1 MKFSLPKSRLFSY
14 LQHILQVVPTKS
26 TLPILTNILIEALD
40 NKIKISATDLDISI
54 TASMECTVAK
64 KGSASIPARI
74 LFDIIKELPESD
86 ISFEATTQRVEIKI
100 PNGSYKIAS
109 VAPDEFPKL
118 PAVNTKK
125 EIKISGNDFSKM
137 ILKTTFACSD
147 DETRPALN
155 GVLWQTKG
163 DKMLMV
169 ATDGHR
175 LAKMSVEN
183 KMLKGLY
190 DDVIIPPKVLNLIP
204 KFVTESNKEIGIIF
218 GENNIIFNLGDIIL
232 TSRLIDGPYP
242 NFDQVI
248 PSESDKKLTVAKD
261 DLSHSVKRVSILSN
275 ALTHQV
281 KFSLKSGSLTLS
293 TTNADVGGEG
303 KEVLECD
310 FSGEPVELGYNA
322 IYVNDILNKMD
333 GEEVIFELSSSVS
346 AGIIYT
352 PNTPKEDFLCLIMPL
367 RLAD

>member
-1 MKFSLPKSRLFSY
+1 MKFTLPKSRLFNY
-14 LQHILQVVPTKS
+14 LQNVLKVVPTKS
-26 TLPILTNILIEALD
+26 TLPILTNVLIEALE

-54 TASMECTVAK
+54 TITIESDVTK
-64 KGSASIPARI
+64 KGSASLPARI

-86 ISFEATTQRVEIKI
+86 IVFEATPQRVEIKI

-109 VAPDEFPKL
+109 ISPEEFPKL

-125 EIKISGNDFSKM
+125 EIKISGNDLKEM
-137 ILKTTFACSD
+137 VEKTTFACSD

-163 DKMLMV
+163 DKMQMV

-175 LAKMSVEN
+175 LAKMSIEN
-183 KMLKGLY
+183 KKLKGLY

-204 KFVTESNKEIGIIF
+204 GFISSDKQEIGIIF
-218 GENNIIFNLGDIIL
+218 GENNIIFNLSDIVL
-232 TSRLIDGPYP
+232 TSRLIEGPYP

-248 PSESDKKLTVAKD
+248 PIENDKKVTIQKD
-261 DLSHSVKRVSILSN
+261 ELSHAVKRVSILSN
-275 ALTHQV
+275 SLTHQV
-281 KFSLKSGSLTLS
+281 KFSFKGSSLILS

-303 KEVLECD
+303 KETLDCD
-310 FSGEPVELGYNA
+310 YGGDQIELGYNA
-322 IYVNDILNKMD
+322 NYIIDILSKIES
-333 GEEVIFELSSSVS
+333 EEVIFELSTSVA
-346 AGIIYT
+346 AGIIYSQT
-352 PNTPKEDFLCLIMPL
+352 IPKDDFLCLVMPL